1 MFVPYYRDYIS
12 HHSEDQYQ
20 SLHITFYDN
29 SSRSYME
36 VQLRTKTMDD
46 VAEIGAANH
55 LGYEKKQEK
64 ERSKRDAI
72 PEGKNRYFDEAYE
85 RGKRLTG
92 LDLSGLDVN
101 IFRSHR

>member
-1 MFVPYYRDYIS
+1 MDESVRPYYRDYIS

-72 PEGKNRYFDEAYE
+72 PEGKEPVF
-85 RGKRLTG
+85 
-92 LDLSGLDVN
+92 
-101 IFRSHR
+101 